1 MMQIDNLK
9 VMSFPTRQ
17 QMGEEAAEYAAGL
30 IRRVLKEKDEVNI
43 LFAAAPSQ
51 NEFLAALREYPIEWS
66 RINALHMDEYLGLPE
81 ESPARFG
88 SFLRNAIFDKVPFKA
103 VYYLYEE
110 GMTPEQTIA
119 RYVRLLEE
127 HPLDIGFLGI
137 GENGHIAFND
147 PHVAFFDDPLKVKI
161 VDLDLKCRNQQVN
174 DGCFATLADV
184 PEQAYTVTIPVMTA
198 IPHIVVVVP
207 GPTKA
212 QAVRN
217 TLYGPVSQVC
227 PASVLRQH
235 PDAVLY
241 TDAASMSLIER

>member
-66 RINALHMDEYLGLPE
+66 RVNALHMDEYLGLPE

-241 TDAASMSLIER
+241 TDASSMSLIER